1 MKFIHLSDLHIGK
14 SVKNYSMEEN
24 QKDVLEQILK
34 IIDEE
39 KPDGVLIAGDI
50 YDKDIPSSKAILM
63 LDNFLVDLSK
73 RDSEVFIISGNHDSA
88 AQIAFASKLIDKT
101 GIHLS
106 PVYNG
111 EIKPMTMS
119 DEYGDI
125 NVYMLPYIKPM
136 RVRKMFENAE
146 INDYT
151 DAVRVAIEHMNIDNS
166 KRNII
171 LSHQYV
177 AGAERCDSEIQ
188 IGGLDVVDA
197 SVYEPFDYVALGHIH
212 SPQTVMKGKIRYC
225 GTPLKYSF
233 SESEQEKSVTI
244 VEVKEKGNIEISTR
258 KLTCIKDFIKI
269 KGTFEEIK
277 TQYSDKGIEDF
288 VEVTLTNELDVPDA
302 FRKLKLIFPNIM
314 LLMYDNVRTRERKTV
329 KSVPVVK
336 EMSEFEMVE
345 KLFETQNNQKFN
357 AKQAEYMEMIINEIK
372 GGRV

>member
-24 QKDVLEQILK
+24 QKDVLDQILK

-50 YDKDIPSSKAILM
+50 YDKDIPSSKAISM

-151 DAVRVAIEHMNIDNS
+151 DAVRVAIEQMNIDKS

-277 TQYSDKGIEDF
+277 TQYSDKGIEDY